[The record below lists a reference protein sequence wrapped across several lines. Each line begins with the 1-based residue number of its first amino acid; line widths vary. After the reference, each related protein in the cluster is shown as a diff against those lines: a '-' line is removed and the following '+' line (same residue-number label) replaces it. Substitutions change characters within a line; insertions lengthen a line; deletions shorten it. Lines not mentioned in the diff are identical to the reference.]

1 LERELEYRLLKN
13 KKTKAPEKIKEAI
26 NSMVFT
32 KISIENKIYYLRSN
46 HNKLASEILD
56 NAKNKT
62 GWTLVKSKSIR
73 KIYEY
78 RITNLEIY

>member
-1 LERELEYRLLKN
+1 MERELEYRLLKN

-46 HNKLASEILD
+46 HNKLASEIL
-56 NAKNKT
+56 AM
-62 GWTLVKSKSIR
+62 L
-73 KIYEY
+73 KIKQAGHLL
-78 RITNLEIY
+78 NQSQLEKYMNIELQT